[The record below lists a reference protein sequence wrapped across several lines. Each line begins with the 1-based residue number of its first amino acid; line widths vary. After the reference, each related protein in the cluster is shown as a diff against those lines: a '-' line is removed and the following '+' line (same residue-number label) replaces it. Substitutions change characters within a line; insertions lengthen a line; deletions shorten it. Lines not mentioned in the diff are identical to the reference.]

1 MFVSALG
8 NAIII
13 ISHYAANDAVL
24 EPPDNVHI
32 AADIQDGHAIL
43 EWRPA
48 IGVPVCSSIDYSITS
63 NCSSICYIIT
73 STTANCSGPQQLPAM
88 EPLTCAF
95 SVQSVI
101 CGNLTGRPSIPA
113 VFTFYDQGSYNY

>member
-1 MFVSALG
+1 M
-8 NAIII
+8 
-13 ISHYAANDAVL
+13 L

-32 AADIQDGHAIL
+32 ADIQDEYAIL

-48 IGVPVCSSIDYSITS
+48 IGVPVCSSIDYSVIS
-63 NCSSICYIIT
+63 NCSSDCSIIT
-73 STTANCSGPQQLPAM
+73 STTAKCSRPQQMPTM

-95 SVQSVI
+95 SVQSVV

-113 VFTFYDQGSYNY
+113 VFVFHDQGIAIM